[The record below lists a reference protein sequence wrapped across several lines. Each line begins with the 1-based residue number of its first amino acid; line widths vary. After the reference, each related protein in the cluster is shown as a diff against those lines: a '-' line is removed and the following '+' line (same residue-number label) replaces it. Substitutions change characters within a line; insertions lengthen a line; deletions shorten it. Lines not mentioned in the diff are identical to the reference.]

1 MARTILEIV
10 RSAAPRLGLARPDQL
25 FGSTDDTEIE
35 IRSVLHE
42 AVDRIVRA
50 HDWAALK
57 VEETHVGDG
66 ATEGFTLPSDYLRMP
81 KEGQI
86 WSTRWQHPLSPV
98 TAEEWLRLSVREY
111 DLIVGTW
118 IMLEGQVKYRPVL
131 ATGETARW
139 FYLSNL
145 AVSPV
150 SGDNKARFTADDDT
164 FRLGDRIL
172 ELALIWEWRAS
183 KGLPY
188 EEYMTTAETA
198 LAQAISDDK
207 GARIIAQ
214 ASRRNF
220 QGKMAYPWQITP

>member
-10 RSAAPRLGLARPDQL
+10 RSAAPRMGLERPDQL
-25 FGSTDDTEIE
+25 LASTDDTD
-35 IRSVLHE
+35 IRLVSVLQE
-42 AVDRIVRA
+42 AADRIVRA
-50 HDWAALK
+50 HDWSMLK
-57 VEETHVGDG
+57 VEETNTGDG
-66 ATEGFTLPSDYLRMP
+66 VTEGFDLPTDYLRMP
-81 KEGQI
+81 KDGQI

-98 TAEEWLRLSVREY
+98 TAEEWLRLEVREY
-111 DLIVGTW
+111 DLVVGTW
-118 IMLEGQVKYRPVL
+118 IILEGQIKFKPVL
-131 ATGETARW
+131 TSAETARW
-139 FYLSNL
+139 FYIADT
-145 AVSPV
+145 AVKPA
-150 SGDNKARFTADDDT
+150 SGANKGRFTADTDT

-188 EEYMTTAETA
+188 EEAMATAEAA

-214 ASRRNF
+214 ASRRNV

>member
-1 MARTILEIV
+1 MPRTILDIV
-10 RSAAPRLGLARPDQL
+10 RAAAPRIGIARPDLL
-25 FGSTDDTEIE
+25 FGDTSDQ
-35 IRSVLHE
+35 SVELRAVLQE
-42 AVDRIVRA
+42 AADRIARA
-50 HDWAALK
+50 HDWSMLK
-57 VEETHVGDG
+57 VEETHAGDG
-66 ATEGFTLPSDYLRMP
+66 ATEGFDLPEDYLRMP

-86 WSTRWQHPLSPV
+86 WSTRWQHPLAPV
-98 TAEEWLRLSVREY
+98 TAEEWLRLDVREY

-131 ATGETARW
+131 ATGESARW
-139 FYLSNL
+139 FYISNL
-145 AVSPV
+145 AVAPS
-150 SGDNKARFTADDDT
+150 SGANKDRFTADTDT

-188 EEYMTTAETA
+188 EEHMATAETA

-214 ASRRNF
+214 SSRRNF
-220 QGKMAYPWQITP
+220 TGKMAYPWQITP